1 MKKYNSIILLL
12 FAFITMILSGC
23 SSNNVNNTNG
33 SSNTNTSNITTAHI
47 QTIKN
52 NPSTLIVY
60 YSYSGTTKRVAEHL
74 QSITGGDLY
83 EITLAKPY
91 GGSDNDVSDRVFDER
106 NHNEMPKLSGALP
119 DVSKYDRILI
129 GTPVWNDSM
138 ANPIMTF
145 LEETDFSGKVVA
157 PFWTYITSQGHTE
170 KDFSKQ
176 IQNGNVK
183 NCLPLRSANS
193 IADDKLDSTIVNWLN
208 TL

>member
-12 FAFITMILSGC
+12 FAFITMTFSGC
-23 SSNNVNNTNG
+23 SSNNINNT
-33 SSNTNTSNITTAHI
+33 TNIVT
-47 QTIKN
+47 KN

-83 EITLAKPY
+83 EITLAEPY
-91 GGSDNDVSDRVFDER
+91 SGTDNDVSDRVFDER
-106 NHNEMPKLSGALP
+106 NNNEMPKLSGELP
-119 DVSKYDRILI
+119 DISKYDRILI
-129 GTPVWNDSM
+129 GTPVWNDSI
-138 ANPIMTF
+138 ANPVMTF
-145 LEETDFSGKVVA
+145 LEETDFSNKEVA

-183 NCLPLRSANS
+183 NGLPLRSANS
-193 IADDKLDSTIVNWLN
+193 IADDKLDSTLVKWIN